1 MTVQAAGAS
10 MPAEPHTARPGNEAP
25 ASETVQ
31 AMFFVTAAADPGLSP
46 RLVEPFSKLGL
57 TPTRLHISTEDRAG
71 EEISADLRVGGI
83 DRATANLIDKAL
95 RRIVGVRQVIA
106 LIE

>member
-1 MTVQAAGAS
+1 MSVQTAGAS
-10 MPAEPHTARPGNEAP
+10 MPASPNAPPAGGEAP
-25 ASETVQ
+25 ESGAVQ
-31 AMFFVTAAADPGLSP
+31 AIFFVTGAAEPGLSP

-71 EEISADLRVGGI
+71 EEISADLRVSGI
-83 DRATANLIDKAL
+83 DRATAGLIDKAL